1 LLTSNYTPSEEF
13 LTDLRNQ
20 PERVSRCKTYLF
32 SKILKPGE
40 YKKNYETSWKN
51 SEAFPGCT
59 VESARLLRECSLTQF
74 TFQSKKQFDSWERE
88 QKRLRDKTGQSYESW
103 FIDDEGYLN
112 FQEMIETLD
121 EMIRRGEMKFSSS
134 REASKHWHLAREY
147 SEHPEY
153 KCLLKAKHQ
162 LDIRY
167 GRVLIEDD
175 DYTSTNL

>member
-1 LLTSNYTPSEEF
+1 M
-13 LTDLRNQ
+13 
-20 PERVSRCKTYLF
+20 
-32 SKILKPGE
+32 
-40 YKKNYETSWKN
+40 
-51 SEAFPGCT
+51 
-59 VESARLLRECSLTQF
+59 TQF

-121 EMIRRGEMKFSSS
+121 EMIRRGEMKFTSS
-134 REASKHWHLAREY
+134 RAASGYGNLNREY

-167 GRVLIEDD
+167 GRVVIENK
-175 DYTSTNL
+175 YVTSTAQGNQLDNGH